1 MPELDALAI
10 LADTGDAAA
19 ITSKHW
25 PQAQLDALDEAGRTP
40 LMRAAIRGD
49 YKTAAALRAAGA
61 RLDITGPDGRK
72 AVHLA
77 ALYGHSAVLVCLIE
91 GGCGG

>member
-1 MPELDALAI
+1 MDISILTLAEQ
-10 LADTGDAAA
+10 GDYQA
-19 ITSKHW
+19 IKDRQWTR
-25 PQAQLDALDEAGRTP
+25 QQLDEYGSDGRTA

-49 YKTAAALRAAGA
+49 YRVIEVLKDLGA
-61 RLDITGPDGRK
+61 DIDLTDNDGRK

-77 ALYGHSAVLVCLIE
+77 ALHGQSTAMVYLIE